1 MKPKRKVILFVGLI
15 ALVTVLTGTLG
26 GCGCAGFSIQKHGG
40 FYFPSEVKDDE
51 VDEKNEEAL
60 AYELYKEV
68 ESRQGNESDDLWLQ
82 FQHLVLDRVKQ
93 QGLGEFKDTDDAED
107 AHFSELLKIYDDLY
121 NELLQYRKLLMVI
134 QGTWTRVNKSNTEDS
149 WDDNG
154 PQITLSIVG
163 NHQVQLVRPQLDMVP
178 TPDNKKKVKDL
189 AVVGSYTDMYKCDM
203 GKYGASGTRDK
214 NKDSNVGMIL
224 SKDNKEYLII
234 TLNPDNTI
242 NVNLADNMDTSKEA
256 LTSAFG
262 TEESADRVLN
272 NVNYSKV
279 Q

>member
-51 VDEKNEEAL
+51 VDEKNEEVL

-82 FQHLVLDRVKQ
+82 FQDLVLDRVKQ
-93 QGLGEFKDTDDAED
+93 QGLGEFKDMDDAED

-134 QGTWTRVNKSNTEDS
+134 QGTWTRVNKSNTEFS

-163 NHQVQLVRPQLDMVP
+163 NHQVQLVRPQLDWVP
-178 TPDNKKKVKDL
+178 TPDNKRYSKDF
-189 AVVGSYTDMYKCDM
+189 AVVGQATDQYTCRM
-203 GKYGASGTRDK
+203 GEPSTDK
-214 NKDSNVGMIL
+214 RYVGKPIMVLSEGEKDIL
-224 SKDNKEYLII
+224 CIW
-234 TLNPDNTI
+234 LNDDNTI
-242 NVNLADNMDTSKEA
+242 TVNGSESISNDELDQRFGDEA
-256 LTSAFG
+256 LSKLWLDVT
-262 TEESADRVLN
+262 
-272 NVNYSKV
+272 YSKV